1 MDHDHYTD
9 DYIAGI
15 LDETKTIAVVG
26 ASPSP
31 DRASHEVM
39 HFLQTRSYRVIPVN
53 PNAEGTILGEKVYAS
68 LAQVPQAF
76 DMVDIFRNSQAAGEV
91 VDQAVAV
98 AADRSV
104 RTVWMQLD
112 VRNDEA
118 AQRAEAAGLRV
129 VMDRCPKIEYA
140 RLRSRLAREHRSK

>member
-1 MDHDHYTD
+1 
-9 DYIAGI
+9 
-15 LDETKTIAVVG
+15 
-26 ASPSP
+26 
-31 DRASHEVM
+31 M

-91 VDQAVAV
+91 VDQAIAV